1 MDKVSVRYIVT
12 DVDEAIAFYT
22 RHLGFAVEMH
32 PAPGFAMI
40 ARENL
45 RLLLSRPGEGGGGHA
60 AQGGALPAPG
70 GWNRIHLPLA
80 DLEGTVSA
88 LKGQGCR
95 FRGEIVNGVAGKQII
110 LEDPSGN
117 PIELFEPFPAGGG
130 QWGGKP

>member
-1 MDKVSVRYIVT
+1 MNKVSVRHIVT

-22 RHLGFAVEMH
+22 RHLGFELEMH

-70 GWNRIHLPLA
+70 GWNRIHLPVA
-80 DLEGTVSA
+80 DLGGTVQA
-88 LKGQGCR
+88 LEAQGCR
-95 FRGEIVNGVAGKQII
+95 FRSAIVEGVAGKQVI

-117 PIELFEPFPAGGG
+117 PIELFEAYPGGGG
-130 QWGGKP
+130 QWGAKP